1 MQKLKSEKHV
11 HLTESVV
18 RKLAQNR
25 ITTILEFLHEDSD
38 KISNLTKLSLPQ
50 VLEIRSDILNKY
62 SAPIVNGSTLFNQFS
77 KKKVLST
84 GIVSLDDALDNG
96 LPLGFITEICGLSDS
111 GKTQLCYQVA
121 INCVINAENTV
132 LYINTKGDFSAV
144 RIQKILEG
152 MGLSHKDWHI

>member
-84 GIVSLDDALDNG
+84 GIV
-96 LPLGFITEICGLSDS
+96 
-111 GKTQLCYQVA
+111 
-121 INCVINAENTV
+121 
-132 LYINTKGDFSAV
+132 
-144 RIQKILEG
+144 R
-152 MGLSHKDWHI
+152 